1 MRARSELTKV
11 NVVHITDMA
20 LVQIVGGCA
29 SSIQST
35 CLLLVDD
42 FRLDFLNSISDK
54 LFNFVSLSLL
64 RSNINERFN
73 VFMR

>member
-1 MRARSELTKV
+1 MRASSELTKV
-11 NVVHITDMA
+11 NVVHIIDMA
-20 LVQIVGGCA
+20 LVQIVGSRAG
-29 SSIQST
+29 SIQST
-35 CLLLVDD
+35 CLLLVDY
-42 FRLDFLNSISDK
+42 FRLDFLNSISNK